1 MAMVLKVVTMKRT
14 LAVLILSATSL
25 LLQAQ
30 SQMLHERLYLSTDKE
45 CYLAGEP
52 VWVSAFCYDAVTGKP
67 SPVSAVAYM
76 ELQNLSGSLVQAKI
90 ALTAGRGSGLIE
102 LPVSLPTGNY
112 RLIAYTRY
120 MYSESE
126 HNFFTRIITI
136 YNPLTSLRSDNVKIA
151 SGTEP
156 APLPVVQ
163 QENTRELSVLTDR
176 KVYQSGEQVRITLSH
191 SLPGGV
197 SLSVSVFRKDNLNH
211 FCNPSISAFVDS
223 TRSDSFT
230 SFPLWRVDYPG
241 EVIRGH
247 VVDEENNPVSPSGG
261 FGSYISIAGNQV
273 QYYTGEVKDNGSVR
287 FFTSNLYGDGTLV
300 SYIPSLNDKKY
311 HLVLDSVYMN
321 PRVNELPEL
330 ILDIKQQPVLEER
343 SLGVQLSQAFRLD
356 TLFREEKAET
366 NLLFENSGIVYKLDE
381 YTRFPTM
388 GEVVVEFIKEA
399 RFRTVD
405 GSRVLQ
411 LRLRDAGGTVY
422 YVDDPTP
429 PLVLLDGIPV
439 QDHEKIYAYDPD
451 LVREIVIYPDKYAFG
466 PIYYNGIL
474 FLKTYRGDF
483 PDLKLEE
490 SMRIHEFQ
498 GVQNPH
504 SFGTVPHDSRLPDL
518 RHTLYWNPRID
529 LEDTNPVTFR
539 TTTPETK
546 GTFVVVAE
554 GMDPEGKPFKN
565 STEFIVK

>member
-1 MAMVLKVVTMKRT
+1 MAMVLKVIIMKRSLT
-14 LAVLILSATSL
+14 ILILSATSL

-30 SQMLHERLYLSTDKE
+30 SRMLHERLYLSTDKE

-52 VWVSAFCYDAVTGKP
+52 VWISAFCYDAVTGKP
-67 SPVSAVAYM
+67 SPVSAVAYI
-76 ELQNLSGSLVQAKI
+76 ELQNLSGSVVQAKI
-90 ALTAGRGSGLIE
+90 ALAAGRGSGLID

-126 HNFFTRIITI
+126 HNVFTRIITI
-136 YNPLTSLRSDNVKIA
+136 YNPLTSLRSDNVKVD
-151 SGTEP
+151 SGAEP
-156 APLPVVQ
+156 VHLSKVAQ
-163 QENTRELSVLTDR
+163 NNTPELGVFTDSN
-176 KVYQSGEQVRITLSH
+176 VYQPGEEVRITLSH
-191 SLPGGV
+191 SMPTEV
-197 SLSVSVFRKDNLNH
+197 SLSVSVFRKENLNH
-211 FCNPSISAFVDS
+211 FSNPSISFLVDS
-223 TRSDSFT
+223 TRNQTFT
-230 SFPLWRVDYPG
+230 PFPFWRVDYPG

-247 VVDEENNPVSPSGG
+247 VVDQNNDPVAPSGG
-261 FGSYISIAGNQV
+261 FGSYISIAGSHV
-273 QYYTGEVKDNGSVR
+273 QYYTGELGDNGRLR
-287 FFTSNLYGDGTLV
+287 FFTSNLYGNGTLI
-300 SYIPSLNDKKY
+300 SYIPSHNDKQY

-321 PRVNELPEL
+321 PQVHELPEL
-330 ILDIKQQPVLEER
+330 ILDIRQQPLLEER
-343 SLGVQLSQAFRLD
+343 SLGVQLWHAFGLD
-356 TLFREEKAET
+356 SLFREERAET

-388 GEVVVEFIKEA
+388 GEVIVEFVREA
-399 RFRTVD
+399 RFRTIG

-422 YVDDPTP
+422 FVDDPTP

-439 QDHEKIYAYDPD
+439 RDHEKIYAYDPA

-474 FLKTYRGDF
+474 FLKTYRGGF
-483 PDLKLEE
+483 PDLELEE

-504 SFGTVPHDSRLPDL
+504 SFGTVPRGSRLPDV
-518 RHTLYWNPRID
+518 RHTLYWNPRVD
-529 LEDTNPVTFR
+529 LKGTEPVTIR
-539 TTTPETK
+539 TTTSETK

-554 GMDPEGKPFKN
+554 GMNPAGKTFRN
-565 STEFIVK
+565 STEFTVK